1 MSTYLSES
9 DGEAGSGLFTLAAIA
24 GAVFVLMSAFYNGAP
39 APAAAQQ
46 ASTQQVEQVVVTA
59 TAPGHAS

>member
-24 GAVFVLMSAFYNGAP
+24 GVVFVLMSAFYNGAP
-39 APAAAQQ
+39 APAVQQ
-46 ASTQQVEQVVVTA
+46 ASSQQVEQVVVTA
-59 TAPGHAS
+59 TTSGHAS